1 MGGLGTPV
9 ASSPGSF
16 GGLGLAGGLGGTPGG
31 GKAVLEMGDSVWNG
45 ITLAGAMPGAGTS
58 GLGMPGLQG
67 TGLDATPEKS
77 FVKMSTDPATL
88 HQAFHYADIAA
99 TEPYASDGKHLL
111 TPSALIFLTSH
122 RM

>member
-1 MGGLGTPV
+1 
-9 ASSPGSF
+9 
-16 GGLGLAGGLGGTPGG
+16 
-31 GKAVLEMGDSVWNG
+31 MGDSVWNG
-45 ITLAGAMPGAGTS
+45 ITLAGAMPGAGVT

-99 TEPYASDGKHLL
+99 TEPYTSDGKHLL
-111 TPSALIFLTSH
+111 TGHAWL
-122 RM
+122 

>member
-1 MGGLGTPV
+1 
-9 ASSPGSF
+9 
-16 GGLGLAGGLGGTPGG
+16 
-31 GKAVLEMGDSVWNG
+31 
-45 ITLAGAMPGAGTS
+45 MPGAGAS

-99 TEPYASDGKHLL
+99 TEPCSHTLQMVNICCL
-111 TPSALIFLTSH
+111 TGHHCL
-122 RM
+122 

>member
-1 MGGLGTPV
+1 
-9 ASSPGSF
+9 
-16 GGLGLAGGLGGTPGG
+16 
-31 GKAVLEMGDSVWNG
+31 
-45 ITLAGAMPGAGTS
+45 MPGAGAS

-111 TPSALIFLTSH
+111 FNRTPLPLIFLTSH
-122 RM
+122 GMSGMWPMLSLGISSPAPRATISGGVS